1 MSAPVLFR
9 PRSKGS
15 QHRCDPIRAYPVGM
29 VSISV
34 AVDDEHL
41 ARIGDVVADLRANG
55 MQVDQVLDRLGV
67 ISGSV
72 PEDRQQSLQAVAGV
86 KSVEASHHFQ
96 IPPPDASVQ

>member
-1 MSAPVLFR
+1 
-9 PRSKGS
+9 
-15 QHRCDPIRAYPVGM
+15 M

-34 AVDDEHL
+34 TVDDEHL
-41 ARIGDVVADLRANG
+41 TGIDDVVAGLRASG
-55 MQVDQVLDRLGV
+55 MQVDQVLGGLGV

-96 IPPPDASVQ
+96 VPPPDAPVQ